1 MRFVHQIS
9 AYVEKLES
17 RDLLAADCGIIEGIK
32 WEDAN
37 GNGEFD
43 RDESTLAGWTIYLD
57 VNQNGTL
64 DEGELSAVTG
74 EDGTYRIE
82 EVPPGSYFIR
92 EVLQEGWQQTFPR
105 SFDLEAALEGLTA
118 EASEVSALVP
128 GRFDFSEGFT
138 GFEIGDGGNDCLL
151 YTSPSPRDQRG
162 SRMPSSA

>member
-64 DEGELSAVTG
+64 DEGELSVVTG

-82 EVPPGSYFIR
+82 EVPSGS
-92 EVLQEGWQQTFPR
+92 
-105 SFDLEAALEGLTA
+105 
-118 EASEVSALVP
+118 
-128 GRFDFSEGFT
+128 
-138 GFEIGDGGNDCLL
+138 
-151 YTSPSPRDQRG
+151 
-162 SRMPSSA
+162 